1 MELLD
6 IRLRFI
12 ADKTTAKEIVQ
23 FQRQLDSEPE
33 LRGRLRRI
41 TADDAPTDP
50 EGHMGN
56 GLAELL
62 VVSLSSGGAVS
73 ALVTVLPSLLRA
85 RRTDTTVEVTLSD
98 GRSAKIT
105 AGSAEDARVL
115 LESALREHNSQE

>member
-12 ADKTTAKEIVQ
+12 AEEITAKELVQ

-33 LRGRLRRI
+33 LRGRVQRI
-41 TADDAPTDP
+41 TADELSADP
-50 EGHMGN
+50 EGRMGSSMTQL
-56 GLAELL
+56 LA
-62 VVSLSSGGAVS
+62 VSLGSGGAVS

-85 RRTDTTVEVTLSD
+85 RRSDTTVEVTLPD

-105 AGSAEDARVL
+105 AVSAEDARAL
-115 LESALREHNSQE
+115 LESALRDSNGQG